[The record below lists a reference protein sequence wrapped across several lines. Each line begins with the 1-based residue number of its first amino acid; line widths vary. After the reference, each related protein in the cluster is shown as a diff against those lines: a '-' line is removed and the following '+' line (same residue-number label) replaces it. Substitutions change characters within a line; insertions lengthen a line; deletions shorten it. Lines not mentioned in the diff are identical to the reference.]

1 VKRHNRLFLIIALT
15 AIIIATLYTAARV
28 IEAKRNTLTGT
39 HYRVTSTAKALQQ
52 KLTIADLHAD
62 SLLWARDLS
71 QRSDRGHVD
80 LPRLREGGVGL
91 QVFSIVN
98 DVPVGINIENNPT
111 DHIDSLSLLSMAQLW
126 PPQTWF
132 SPFQRTQWQ
141 INKLKRL
148 AQNNS
153 DLMLVTNRSELAAW
167 QRRRDNGE
175 KVIAAVIALEG
186 AQPIVGY
193 PAWLDALQA
202 AGLRI
207 IGLAHFFDNPFA
219 GSAHGEH
226 KGGLTDEGRLLVNTL
241 EQYGITIDLAHA
253 SPQTVDDV
261 LAIATRP
268 VLVSHTGVRA
278 TCDNRRNL
286 SDDQLRR
293 IAAKGGIVGIGFWD
307 VATCGNNVEAIARAI
322 KHAIQVMGPDQVAL
336 GSDFDGSV
344 TVPLDASRYVELTS
358 ALLDA
363 GIDQSTI
370 SKVMGDNAIGFLQ
383 RALP

>member
-1 VKRHNRLFLIIALT
+1 MKPTPRLILIASLIGLTVAALHFT
-15 AIIIATLYTAARV
+15 ARI
-28 IEAKRNTLTGT
+28 IEAKRNALTGT
-39 HYRVTSTAKALQQ
+39 HYRITSTAKALQQ

-98 DVPVGINIENNPT
+98 DVPVGINIESNAT
-111 DHIDSLSLLSMAQLW
+111 DHFDSLALLSMAQLW

-148 AQNNS
+148 TQNNS
-153 DLMLVTNRSELAAW
+153 DLILVTNRSELAAW

-193 PAWLDALQA
+193 PAWLDSLQA
-202 AGLRI
+202 SGLRI
-207 IGLAHFFDNPFA
+207 IGLAHFFDNRFA

-226 KGGLTDEGRLLVNTL
+226 KGGLTDEGRVLVNTL

-261 LAIATRP
+261 LAIATKP

-293 IAAKGGIVGIGFWD
+293 IAANGGIVGIGFWD

-363 GIDQSTI
+363 GIDQSTV